1 MQAGA
6 ECHRESAGGGNRT
19 HTDLLGPSDFKSDA
33 SASSA
38 TPAQP
43 GLSHKDKPPDETRGR
58 LLPSTVQMD
67 SLLIEIR
74 YAVRSL
80 LRRPA
85 LAALAVLTLGV
96 GVGAN
101 TVAFSAIDA
110 LLFHPFAFPS
120 VDRLGWV
127 MLKGPNNADGELSWT
142 EFDELRRTS
151 RAFDRVAASAGV
163 TLALD
168 TDGHAEQ
175 IFATLAS
182 YDFFDAI
189 DAHAEMGRTLTSTD
203 ASPLAEIPGVVSH
216 RFWRNTLGGGAIDGR
231 TVTIGGHLV
240 SIVGVMPDDFQA
252 PTGVY
257 APEIWLPLD
266 RLDALGITGE
276 IRKPDY
282 EWLGVFAR
290 LAPGA
295 SASQAQTEL
304 AGYAARWQAATA
316 PARGGRGNV
325 SAGFFPMREGHPELR
340 QLAPYAWLTLAIVG
354 AVLLL
359 ACFNVAALLLT
370 RASERRR
377 EIGVRMALG
386 SGRGRVIRGLLI
398 EGLLLAAV
406 SGIAALVLAAWS
418 ERLLAVF
425 ALPAPV
431 PQRLRM
437 TVDGRLVEFT
447 AVIVLLAGV
456 LPALLPALH
465 ATGRGIARS
474 MRVDG
479 GFGDARPSRARNAFV
494 IAQIAGSTLFLAVA
508 LLCVRSFLVA
518 AAFNPGFDVDRTVV
532 ANLDPMHYGMDAPR
546 TRLVLDT
553 LLQRLAASPSIAQIA
568 AADRVPF
575 SVGYPHAEAV
585 AAPGEACADTGCRPV
600 LTYAVTSGHFATFGL
615 RMLDGRE
622 LTPAEVR
629 SGSAVV
635 INQALAGARFP
646 NGHAVGQTLM
656 IGRPARAV
664 QIVGVV
670 ATINQFRVGEPSTP
684 ALYRALTD
692 EDLAHGFALVARAS
706 GERRAAIV
714 AMRDALRSIAPE
726 VPPSAIDSMRDRL
739 ELPLWPYRTGA
750 GFFMTCGALAL
761 LLATVGL
768 FGATY
773 FTVRQRTREFGIR
786 IAIGARQ
793 SDVLRQ
799 VLGEGLRL
807 SVPGALL
814 GVSMA
819 LIAGRLLA
827 RALVGVSP
835 SDLLSFGG
843 AVAIQ
848 IAVAVL
854 ACLLPA
860 RRATQADPMIALR
873 VE

>member
-1 MQAGA
+1 M
-6 ECHRESAGGGNRT
+6 E
-19 HTDLLGPSDFKSDA
+19 
-33 SASSA
+33 
-38 TPAQP
+38 
-43 GLSHKDKPPDETRGR
+43 
-58 LLPSTVQMD
+58 

-85 LAALAVLTLGV
+85 LSALAVLTLAV

-101 TVAFSAIDA
+101 AVAFAAIDA

-127 MLKGPNNADGELSWT
+127 LLKGANNPDGELSWA
-142 EFDELRRTS
+142 EYDELRHTS
-151 RAFDRVAASAGV
+151 RAFDRVVASAGA
-163 TLALD
+163 TLALE
-168 TDGHAEQ
+168 TDGRAEQ

-182 YDFFDAI
+182 YNFFDAI
-189 DAHAEMGRTLTSTD
+189 DAHAEIGRTLTSAD
-203 ASPLAEIPGVVSH
+203 ASALAEIPGVVSH
-216 RFWRNTLGGGAIDGR
+216 RFWKNTLGGGAIDGR
-231 TVTIGGHLV
+231 TITIGGHLV

-257 APEIWLPLD
+257 APEIWLPLE
-266 RLDALGITGE
+266 RLGALGITTE

-290 LAPGA
+290 LAPGVH
-295 SASQAQTEL
+295 ASQAQAEL
-304 AGYAARWQAATA
+304 AGYAARWNAAA
-316 PARGGRGNV
+316 PAGGGRPHDV
-325 SAGFFPMREGHPELR
+325 SARFYPMREGHPELQ
-340 QLAPYAWLTLAIVG
+340 QLAPYAWLTMTIVG
-354 AVLLL
+354 VVLLL
-359 ACFNVAALLLT
+359 ACFNVTALLLT
-370 RASERRR
+370 RASERRS
-377 EIGVRMALG
+377 EIAVRMALG
-386 SGRGRVIRGLLI
+386 AGRSRVIRGLLI
-398 EGLLLAAV
+398 EGLLLAAI
-406 SGIAALVLAAWS
+406 SGIAALVLAEWS
-418 ERLLAVF
+418 ERLLTVF

-431 PQRLRM
+431 PQRLHM
-437 TVDGRLVEFT
+437 TVDMRLCEFT
-447 AVIVLLAGV
+447 SVMVLLAGA

-465 ATGRGIARS
+465 ATGRGIGRS
-474 MRVDG
+474 MRGDG
-479 GFGDARPSRARNAFV
+479 GFGQGRPSRARNAFV

-518 AAFNPGFDVDRTVV
+518 AAFTPGFDVDRTIV
-532 ANLDPMHYGMDAPR
+532 ANLDPMHYGMNTPR
-546 TRLVLDT
+546 TRVVLDT
-553 LLQRLAASPSIAQIA
+553 LLERLATSPSIAQIA

-575 SVGYPHAEAV
+575 SVGYPHVEAV
-585 AAPGEACADTGCRPV
+585 AAPGEACANARCRPV

-615 RMLDGRE
+615 PMTDGRE

-629 SGSAVV
+629 AGSAVV
-635 INQALAGARFP
+635 INEALAGARFP
-646 NGHAVGQTLM
+646 NSRAVGQMLM

-664 QIVGVV
+664 HVVGVV
-670 ATINQFRVGEPSTP
+670 ATISQNRVGEPSTP
-684 ALYRALTD
+684 VLYRPLTD
-692 EDLAHGFALVARAS
+692 DDLAHGFALIARAS
-706 GERRAAIV
+706 GDRRAAI
-714 AMRDALRSIAPE
+714 AAIRDALRAAAPD

-750 GFFMTCGALAL
+750 RFFMTCGALAL

-793 SDVLRQ
+793 SDVVRQ

-814 GVSMA
+814 GVSVA
-819 LIAGRLLA
+819 LIVGRLLA
-827 RALVGVSP
+827 RALIGVSA
-835 SDLLSFGG
+835 SDAVSFAG

-848 IAVAVL
+848 VAVAVL

-873 VE
+873 VD